1 MKPHSSPWMVSLQRS
16 GKHVCGGV
24 LIKEQWVLTAA
35 HCKSAFGQCTA
46 VEAVL
51 GAHSLQKD
59 RDAERLGVQECIE
72 SRTYNENTKADDIML
87 IKLKKKVKAKSK
99 KIRVKDLPKSGKD
112 VSVGT
117 SCQVTG
123 WGVTKEKAMVTSDTL
138 QGVEV
143 KIEDRD
149 LCSCYYNSNPVITQD
164 MLCAGNKKAKA
175 DACWGDSGGPLL
187 CKKLLVGV
195 VSGGR
200 GCGDPKKPGVYTRLS
215 DRHLSW
221 IKNTIKRRSNIT
233 APLTDV

>member
-1 MKPHSSPWMVSLQRS
+1 MSPLGPAAWIFLQIFSSWKSAACSEEGIIGGKEVKPHSSPWMVSLQSS

-24 LIKEQWVLTAA
+24 LIKDQWVLTAA
-35 HCKSAFGQCTA
+35 HCESEFGQCTA

-59 RDAERLGVQECIE
+59 RDAERLGVQECIK
-72 SRTYNENTKADDIML
+72 SRTFNKNTRADDIML
-87 IKLKKKVKAKSK
+87 IKLKKKVKAKGK
-99 KIRVKDLPKSGKD
+99 KIR
-112 VSVGT
+112 
-117 SCQVTG
+117 
-123 WGVTKEKAMVTSDTL
+123 
-138 QGVEV
+138 GVEV

-149 LCSCYYNSNPVITQD
+149 LCNCYYNSNPVITQD

-175 DACWGDSGGPLL
+175 DACWGDSGGPLI

-195 VSGGR
+195 VSGGH

-221 IKNTIKRRSNIT
+221 IKTIIKKRSNIT

>member
-1 MKPHSSPWMVSLQRS
+1 M
-16 GKHVCGGV
+16 
-24 LIKEQWVLTAA
+24 EQQQV
-35 HCKSAFGQCTA
+35 Q
-46 VEAVL
+46 V
-51 GAHSLQKD
+51 Q
-59 RDAERLGVQECIE
+59 VQEQE
-72 SRTYNENTKADDIML
+72 QVQQQEQQQ
-87 IKLKKKVKAKSK
+87 LKKKVKAKGK

-112 VSVGT
+112 VPVGT

-123 WGVTKEKAMVTSDTL
+123 WGVTKEKVRVASNTL

-143 KIEDRD
+143 KIEGRD

-187 CKKLLVGV
+187 CKKMLVGV
-195 VSGGR
+195 VSGGH

-215 DRHLSW
+215 ERHLSW
-221 IKNTIKRRSNIT
+221 IKKIIKHRSNIT